1 MVEWY
6 CGIVVMWCGTVVV
19 WYCGIVVGDIMLG
32 DDNAAAKWATP
43 ASGRWSPDGEILF
56 LGSAAIAAYYQ
67 RMVMII
73 MVSFVM
79 FITVVVIFWQSL
91 FLRCGKEINF
101 GESVGTS

>member
-1 MVEWY
+1 MLVWY
-6 CGIVVMWCGTVVV
+6 GIVVMWCGIVVV

-32 DDNAAAKWATP
+32 DDNAAAKWPTP

-73 MVSFVM
+73 VVSLVM

-91 FLRCGKEINF
+91 FLRCGKEVNF